1 MRQVKD
7 VLIAYPKEC
16 RNAIRTIIDEVGAS
30 AETAYAMIMMTSAL
44 MDLDPK
50 DETVLHI
57 ILKDCGVEV

>member
-1 MRQVKD
+1 MKD

-30 AETAYAMIMMTSAL
+30 AEIAYAMIMITSAL